1 MSAVAL
7 GRLLVR
13 RMEEEG
19 GGSGE
24 PLTVADVRSRLLPY
38 RLCRSELDLA
48 TKAEYDLALLGLLSE
63 PDLVEVENEE
73 LREAVARE
81 LSSAEPELDVL
92 RGFDSTV
99 VGLGPG
105 LTGGKIGRGSRRR
118 RSASAE
124 GRERSAETAGAGRMS
139 AEARPDASPRPDAR
153 SGPDTQSRPDAQQTP
168 DAQQAPD
175 AEAARSAAEDR
186 CRSCG
191 VSLPES
197 REIRFCPHCGA
208 EQGPMRCR
216 ACGEEIEPDWR
227 YCPSCGRPV
236 EPGAADR

>member
-24 PLTVADVRSRLLPY
+24 SVTVADVRSRLLPY

-63 PDLVEVENEE
+63 PDLVEVRDEE

-81 LSSAEPELDVL
+81 LASAEPELDVL
-92 RGFDSTV
+92 RGFDSAV

-105 LTGGKIGRGSRRR
+105 LAGGRIGRSSRHR
-118 RSASAE
+118 RSASAA
-124 GRERSAETAGAGRMS
+124 GRERPAETARADPVS
-139 AEARPDASPRPDAR
+139 AEARPDASARPDVR
-153 SGPDTQSRPDAQQTP
+153 SGPDTQSRPDAEETP
-168 DAQQAPD
+168 DVETAT
-175 AEAARSAAEDR
+175 SAAEDR

-191 VSLPES
+191 ATLPQG
-197 REIRFCPHCGA
+197 REVRFCPRCGA

-236 EPGAADR
+236 EPGMADR

>member
-19 GGSGE
+19 GGPGD

-38 RLCRSELDLA
+38 RLCRTELDLA

-63 PDLVEVENEE
+63 PDLVEVEDEE

-81 LSSAEPELDVL
+81 LASAEPELDVL
-92 RGFDSTV
+92 RDFDSAA

-105 LTGGKIGRGSRRR
+105 LAGGRIGGSSRRR
-118 RSASAE
+118 RSESAA
-124 GRERSAETAGAGRMS
+124 GRERPPEPERVP
-139 AEARPDASPRPDAR
+139 ERVPDAADAT
-153 SGPDTQSRPDAQQTP
+153 SD
-168 DAQQAPD
+168 
-175 AEAARSAAEDR
+175 AEDR

-191 VSLPES
+191 TALPEG

-208 EQGPMRCR
+208 EQGPARCG
-216 ACGEEIEPDWR
+216 ACGEEIEPGWR

-236 EPGAADR
+236 EPGAAER

>member
-19 GGSGE
+19 GGPGE
-24 PLTVADVRSRLLPY
+24 PVTVEDVRSRLLPY

-63 PDLVEVENEE
+63 PDLVEVRDEE

-81 LSSAEPELDVL
+81 LASAEPELDVL
-92 RGFDSTV
+92 RGFDSAV

-105 LTGGKIGRGSRRR
+105 LAGGRIGRSSRGR
-118 RSASAE
+118 RSARAA
-124 GRERSAETAGAGRMS
+124 GRERPARTARTETV
-139 AEARPDASPRPDAR
+139 
-153 SGPDTQSRPDAQQTP
+153 
-168 DAQQAPD
+168 
-175 AEAARSAAEDR
+175 SAADR

-191 VSLPES
+191 VSLPDG
-197 REIRFCPHCGA
+197 REVRFCPHCGA
-208 EQGPMRCR
+208 EQRPSRCE
-216 ACGEEIEPDWR
+216 ACGEELEPEWR
-227 YCPSCGRPV
+227 YCPTCGRAV